1 MIKFVMK
8 NLINTKRKELNLKIC
23 DLAQQIGV
31 DSSLMSRI
39 ISGKRQPTLSQLMKL
54 SEVLSLNY
62 QLLLTEFLSSQVID
76 LLSPYPALAD
86 EVIAVAEER
95 IAYLT
100 GENKFKVIEL
110 DKQVTNLLNKVNHLH
125 EKWQSKKPL
134 DGLQVHKMQEFF
146 HTAYTYES
154 NRIEGNTLTLSETHL
169 VINDGITI
177 GGKSMR
183 EHLEL
188 INHKEAIDLVQDF
201 VKNKVHF
208 NAFYLKQIHQLVL
221 KGIDKQNAGVYR
233 SVPVRISGSAHLP
246 PEPYRIEK
254 LMEDYFLFYE
264 MQRKTLHPIILAA
277 EMHERLVS
285 IHPFIDGN
293 GRTSRLVMNLILL
306 QHGYT
311 LVNLKGD
318 PDQKSRYFKA
328 LESVQVN
335 HENKHFHRLIAEHAI
350 TSLQEH
356 IHLAG

>member
-1 MIKFVMK
+1 MK
-8 NLINTKRKELNLKIC
+8 LINLKRKKLDLKIC
-23 DLAQQIGV
+23 DLAQLIGV

-39 ISGKRQPTLSQLMKL
+39 ISGKRQPTLPQLKKI
-54 SEVLSLNY
+54 SEVLGIDY
-62 QLLLTEFLSSQVID
+62 YLLLKDFLSTQVIE
-76 LLSPYPALAD
+76 LLSPYPAIAED
-86 EVIAVAEER
+86 VIAVAEER
-95 IAYLT
+95 IAYLS
-100 GENKFKVIEL
+100 GEHKFNIIKL
-110 DKQVTNLLNKVNHLH
+110 NKQVTRLLTNAEELH
-125 EKWQSKKPL
+125 DKWQSKKPL
-134 DGLQVHKMQEFF
+134 GKLQVKKMEEFF
-146 HTAYTYES
+146 HTEYTYES
-154 NRIEGNTLTLSETHL
+154 NRIEGNTLSLSETHL

-188 INHKEAIDLVQDF
+188 INHKEAIDLVLDF
-201 VKNKVHF
+201 VQDKIHF
-208 NAFYLKQIHQLVL
+208 NAFYLKQIHHLVL

-246 PEPYRIEK
+246 PEPYMIDK

-264 MQRKTLHPIILAA
+264 MQRKVLHPVILAA

-318 PDQKSRYFKA
+318 PDKKASYFKA
-328 LESVQVN
+328 LEAVQVN
-335 HENKHFHRLIAEHAI
+335 HESEHFHRLITEHAI
-350 TSLQEH
+350 ASLQEH